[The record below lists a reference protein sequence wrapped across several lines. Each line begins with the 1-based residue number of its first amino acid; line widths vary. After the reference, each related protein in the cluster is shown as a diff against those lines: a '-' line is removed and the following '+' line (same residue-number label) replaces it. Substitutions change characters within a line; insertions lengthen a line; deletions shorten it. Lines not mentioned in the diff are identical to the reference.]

1 MLLYKS
7 VIRPLMFCLSPETA
21 HGFTMFLMRWTHRL
35 GLLRLLTGNAWRQDR
50 PELARKVFGLHF
62 KNPIGLAA
70 GFDKEGAFVRE
81 FAAIGFSFIEVG
93 TLTPQPQ
100 PGNPRPRLFRLPADL
115 ALINRMGFNNDGV
128 DRAVRRLKNRPQGI
142 IVGGNIGKNRDT
154 DIGEAADDYL
164 RCFEALFESVDYFAV
179 NVSSPNTPGLR
190 TLQEKEPLQNILGAL
205 QQRNLA
211 RSNPKPI
218 LLKIAPDLGQG
229 QLDDIAEIVMQ
240 TGIAGVIATN
250 TTITRDGLHSSAER
264 IEAVGAGGLSG
275 APLCDRSTEVIR
287 YLREKL
293 GPDIPIIGV
302 GGILSPEDALDKLKA
317 GASLVQIYTGLVYE
331 GPALI
336 RRIARTLPAEGH
348 TVATGMGGQQ

>member
-7 VIRPLMFCLSPETA
+7 VIRPLMFCLPPETA
-21 HGFTMFLMRWTHRL
+21 HGITMFLMRWTRRL
-35 GLLRLLTGNAWRQDR
+35 GLLRLLTGNAWKPDR
-50 PELARKVFGLHF
+50 PDLVREVFGLQF

-81 FAAIGFSFIEVG
+81 FAAIGFGFIEVG
-93 TLTPQPQ
+93 TLTPRSQ
-100 PGNPRPRLFRLPADL
+100 PGNPRPRLFRLPPDR

-128 DRAVRRLKNRPQGI
+128 DRAVRRLKNRPRGI

-154 DIGEAADDYL
+154 DIANAAEDYL
-164 RCFEALFESVDYFAV
+164 RCFEALFDSVDYFAV

-190 TLQEKEPLQNILGAL
+190 SLQEKEPLQNILSAL
-205 QQRNLA
+205 QQRNYA

-218 LLKIAPDLGQG
+218 LLKIAPDLGPG
-229 QLDDIAEIVMQ
+229 QLDDIVEIVLQ
-240 TGIAGVIATN
+240 TRIAGVIAAN
-250 TTITRDGLHSSAER
+250 TTVSRDGLRSAAKR
-264 IEAVGAGGLSG
+264 IEAAGAGGLSG
-275 APLCDRSTEVIR
+275 APMRDRSTGVIR

-302 GGILSPEDALDKLKA
+302 GGILSPEEALEKLKA
-317 GASLVQIYTGLVYE
+317 GASLVQVYTGLVYE

-336 RRIARTLPAEGH
+336 RRIARALPSEGR
-348 TVATGMGGQQ
+348 VAAASGNVGG